1 MNIMNTKIS
10 SVQERL
16 KQIMAEEGLR
26 QADIVDLCKPFSV
39 RYGIPVTKSD
49 ISSYCIGRSEP
60 QQNKMYVLA
69 NALHVSEAWL
79 MGYDVKRNQDR
90 STISEAKEDINL
102 LSKFGALSERDKL
115 VVKQLIDIM
124 LKTGGA

>member
-1 MNIMNTKIS
+1 
-10 SVQERL
+10 
-16 KQIMAEEGLR
+16 
-26 QADIVDLCKPFSV
+26 
-39 RYGIPVTKSD
+39 
-49 ISSYCIGRSEP
+49 
-60 QQNKMYVLA
+60 MYVLA

-90 STISEAKEDINL
+90 SSISEAKEDINL